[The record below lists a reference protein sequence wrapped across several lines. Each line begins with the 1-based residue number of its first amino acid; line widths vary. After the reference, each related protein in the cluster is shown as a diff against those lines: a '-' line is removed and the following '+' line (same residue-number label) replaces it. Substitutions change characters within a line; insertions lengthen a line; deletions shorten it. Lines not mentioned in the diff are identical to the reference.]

1 MLALWWIDRWIDC
14 LQAATS
20 CKIIPIC
27 LSCESSLCC
36 VGLAFD
42 VVTYRR
48 WARALCAC
56 LMLTSAP
63 QPPLYANPSWLERSL
78 STATATATTSSS
90 TVDAHSA
97 PSASTAPSLTQR
109 SAIRTSKAARLLRA
123 SAVPVASPTSDTDSA
138 ECDPLEA
145 LFEGRACDSA
155 DLLVRRACLHLLVD
169 RRRPDGNFAAERD
182 RWLRREFNA
191 IRYAASNTYTC
202 CLIRSL
208 LYSF

>member
-1 MLALWWIDRWIDC
+1 M
-14 LQAATS
+14 QAATS

-27 LSCESSLCC
+27 LSWDSSSLCC
-36 VGLAFD
+36 VRLAFD

-78 STATATATTSSS
+78 STTTTTTSTS
-90 TVDAHSA
+90 TVDAQSVPSTA
-97 PSASTAPSLTQR
+97 ASASSSAAPSLSQR
-109 SAIRTSKAARLLRA
+109 NAVRTSKAARLLHA
-123 SAVPVASPTSDTDSA
+123 SAVPVASASSTLDADSG

-155 DLLVRRACLHLLVD
+155 DLHTRRACLHLVVD
-169 RRRPDGNFAAERD
+169 RRRPDGSFAVERD

-191 IRYAASNTYTC
+191 IRYAATNTYTC
-202 CLIRSL
+202 CLI
-208 LYSF
+208 YC